1 MKSIPSNFATSSRA
15 HARHGCPVTKH
26 QLRFRSS
33 QLMAIAFARY
43 LGTISSS
50 HTVIVIDPLVV
61 TTYVAPTTAPHRTAP
76 DNNLYLD
83 RSTGYRR
90 LFNLLL
96 SLTIARCQR
105 EIYMVKR
112 TLCHQQ
118 NLSYRVV
125 SPN

>member
-76 DNNLYLD
+76 HRITTYISIDL
-83 RSTGYRR
+83 RG
-90 LFNLLL
+90 
-96 SLTIARCQR
+96 I
-105 EIYMVKR
+105 
-112 TLCHQQ
+112 
-118 NLSYRVV
+118 VV
-125 SPN
+125 SLIYY